1 MGNRMNAI
9 SIRTA
14 TNVICLTGSAIP
26 ETGFYQAR
34 PMKKYSV
41 LIPMVILFL
50 AVHSFAYQQKE
61 PEEGMQQPALTE
73 EEKEIM
79 NDREMLE
86 NLALFENLDAIAFL
100 DLLNEMDP
108 DWTDKDEPV
117 LPEKEPEEK
126 EEEGDKP

>member
-9 SIRTA
+9 SVHTA
-14 TNVICLTGSAIP
+14 TKEIGLTGSPIP
-26 ETGFYQAR
+26 ETGFYPAR
-34 PMKKYSV
+34 IMKKFTV
-41 LIPMVILFL
+41 LIPMIVSFL

-61 PEEGMQQPALTE
+61 SEEEMQPPALTE

-86 NLALFENLDAIAFL
+86 NLALLENLDAIAFL

-108 DWTDKDEPV
+108 EWTDKDEPV
-117 LPEKEPEEK
+117 LPEKEPEES